1 MTSAFEDKLGT
12 PELAWLTSPEA
23 TSAQSAE
30 LARSLHGHHLH
41 DMAKTLVCRQAMS
54 SLCLDSQIYGRNIYN
69 QMVSSSMVVMI

>member
-12 PELAWLTSPEA
+12 PELAWLTSLEA
-23 TSAQSAE
+23 T
-30 LARSLHGHHLH
+30 LYGHHLH